1 MKHGKILSVVL
12 SFSLLASSF
21 GGFGVTSVKESR
33 ASEKRDEYLIQVDN
47 PAVYSQIHTEMKN
60 NDSEVV
66 KHTKEDEAYL
76 AENKAMVVSLTKSEA
91 SELKEE
97 QGVTVEKDATVRG
110 SEITDDGLIYAE
122 PEEIDLDAYLNED
135 EYTTDATGFEPREDV
150 TDPDKKD
157 EIVPWNISCVAGT
170 PHENQYK
177 GEKVK
182 VAVLDSGIDMHDEFY
197 TRQWVDFSDTVNGY
211 KPTDNNGHGT
221 MVAGPIAA
229 RISGFGMEGIASG
242 AELYSVKILDK
253 ENEASVSTVVKAIE
267 WCIQNDM
274 DVINMSF
281 GMDSYSE
288 ILADAVK
295 KAYNNDILMV
305 AAAGNDVKQVQYPA
319 RFPEVLS
326 VGSINSKLETS
337 EFSDNSQT
345 DLAAPGEDVQS
356 TGFLGSYTKVSGTS
370 LAAAHV
376 TGVAAA
382 VKSAD
387 TSLTASQL
395 MEVLKGSAVSLGA
408 DGKLVN
414 YENAVALAR
423 EKENLPVTKSD
434 VAEITQEK
442 AEDEECHVKG
452 SWSTYPW
459 AGSLDIGHYSLTNSL
474 APSYFIG
481 ANTAEQVAY
490 RNIVAEA
497 ARMPDILA
505 RMSASGG
512 NTGRDDYGNIAAST
526 GTMYSPYHAKTQ
538 YSLDEVK
545 QHILFLYELARRR
558 IMLKEAFSETISD
571 YYGDNYKGVAISQKM
586 QRRIVKDIIDM
597 KSAKGNKKDGNG
609 KIIAEWD
616 MPSKLANAGNSTA
629 GKGYMILGV
638 FLHLV
643 QDLQAHRARM
653 VSSMIYSNGQYS
665 KEDTF
670 VDSASESRINTSNI
684 KNASTGS
691 TLMGILTIIGGS
703 TGLPMIR
710 LKDYLKNNITIYVN
724 NQKYELEDNNQAY
737 EDNPYFY
744 AKRFSTAKS
753 FSSSYMTSMLHDTG
767 NRTNR
772 TTYLTSSDVPL
783 V

>member
-459 AGSLDIGHYSLTNSL
+459 AGSLDIGNYSLTNSL

-505 RMSASGG
+505 RMSASGIG
-512 NTGRDDYGNIAAST
+512 NSDRDAVGEILNSSSSK
-526 GTMYSPYHAKTQ
+526 MYSPYHAKSQ

-558 IMLKEAFSETISD
+558 IMLKEDFSETV
-571 YYGDNYKGVAISQKM
+571 GNYNGNHYNNIAISQKM
-586 QRRIVKDIIDM
+586 QRRIVQDIIEM
-597 KSAKGNKKDGNG
+597 ESAKGKKTDKNDSS

-616 MPSKLANAGNSTA
+616 MPSKLEKAEDKTL

-638 FLHLV
+638 FLHLI
-643 QDLQAHRARM
+643 QDLQAHRAKFIRNM
-653 VSSMIYSNGQYS
+653 LFDTHSGFYT
-665 KEDTF
+665 EDSF
-670 VDSASESRINTSNI
+670 VDNILGSRINHKNI
-684 KNASTGS
+684 INDNLKQSLVN
-691 TLMGILTIIGGS
+691 TLNSIGWI
-703 TGLPMIR
+703 PMIR
-710 LKDYLKNNITIYVN
+710 LKDYLKDDISVTIKGITYN
-724 NQKYELEDNNQAY
+724 CESKN
-737 EDNPYFY
+737 
-744 AKRFSTAKS
+744 
-753 FSSSYMTSMLHDTG
+753 
-767 NRTNR
+767 
-772 TTYLTSSDVPL
+772 
-783 V
+783 

>member
-1 MKHGKILSVVL
+1 M
-12 SFSLLASSF
+12 
-21 GGFGVTSVKESR
+21 
-33 ASEKRDEYLIQVDN
+33 EYFLCGRNTPRKPVQ
-47 PAVYSQIHTEMKN
+47 
-60 NDSEVV
+60 
-66 KHTKEDEAYL
+66 
-76 AENKAMVVSLTKSEA
+76 
-91 SELKEE
+91 
-97 QGVTVEKDATVRG
+97 RG
-110 SEITDDGLIYAE
+110 
-122 PEEIDLDAYLNED
+122 
-135 EYTTDATGFEPREDV
+135 
-150 TDPDKKD
+150 
-157 EIVPWNISCVAGT
+157 
-170 PHENQYK
+170 
-177 GEKVK
+177 KVK

-229 RISGFGMEGIASG
+229 RISGFGMEGIASE

-305 AAAGNDVKQVQYPA
+305 AAAGNDVKQMQYPA
-319 RFPEVLS
+319 RFSEVLS

-434 VAEITQEK
+434 VAEITQKK
-442 AEDEECHVKG
+442 AEDEECYVDG

-459 AGSLDIGHYSLTNSL
+459 AGELDKGHYSLTNSL
-474 APSYFIG
+474 ALSYFEG

-505 RMSASGG
+505 RMSASDG
-512 NTGRDDYGNIAAST
+512 NEGRDDYGNIVPST
-526 GTMYSPYHAKTQ
+526 GIMYSPYHAKTD
-538 YSLDEVK
+538 YSLDQVK

-558 IMLKEAFSETISD
+558 IMLKEAFSETITD

-597 KSAKGNKKDGNG
+597 KSAKGQKTDKNDSS

-616 MPSKLANAGNSTA
+616 MPSKLEKAKDKTV

-638 FLHLV
+638 FLHLI
-643 QDLQAHRARM
+643 QDLQAHRAKFIRNM
-653 VSSMIYSNGQYS
+653 LFDVHSGFYT
-665 KEDTF
+665 EDSF
-670 VDSASESRINTSNI
+670 VDNILGSRINHKNI
-684 KNASTGS
+684 INDNLKQSLVI
-691 TLMGILTIIGGS
+691 TLNSIGWI
-703 TGLPMIR
+703 PMIR
-710 LKDYLKNNITIYVN
+710 LKDYLKDNISVTIKGATYN
-724 NQKYELEDNNQAY
+724 CKSKNQAY
-737 EDNPYFY
+737 EDNPFYF
-744 AKRFSTAKS
+744 ADRFTVAEVTSKDYLTKMNS
-753 FSSSYMTSMLHDTG
+753 DTGSKTTLSSYYVSSSA
-767 NRTNR
+767 
-772 TTYLTSSDVPL
+772 VPL

>member
-1 MKHGKILSVVL
+1 M
-12 SFSLLASSF
+12 
-21 GGFGVTSVKESR
+21 
-33 ASEKRDEYLIQVDN
+33 EYFLCGRNTPRKPVQ
-47 PAVYSQIHTEMKN
+47 
-60 NDSEVV
+60 
-66 KHTKEDEAYL
+66 
-76 AENKAMVVSLTKSEA
+76 
-91 SELKEE
+91 
-97 QGVTVEKDATVRG
+97 RG
-110 SEITDDGLIYAE
+110 
-122 PEEIDLDAYLNED
+122 
-135 EYTTDATGFEPREDV
+135 
-150 TDPDKKD
+150 
-157 EIVPWNISCVAGT
+157 
-170 PHENQYK
+170 
-177 GEKVK
+177 KVK

-305 AAAGNDVKQVQYPA
+305 AAAGNDVKQMQYPA
-319 RFPEVLS
+319 RFSEVLS

-545 QHILFLYELARRR
+545 QHILFLYELAGRR

>member
-91 SELKEE
+91 AELKEE

-459 AGSLDIGHYSLTNSL
+459 SNQNLDVGHYSLTNSL
-474 APSYFIG
+474 VPSYFKG

-497 ARMPDILA
+497 VRMPDILA
-505 RMSASGG
+505 RMSASGIG
-512 NTGRDDYGNIAAST
+512 NSDRDAEGNILSSSSSK
-526 GTMYSPYHAKTQ
+526 MYSPYHAKSQ

-558 IMLKEAFSETISD
+558 IMLGEAFSETISD

-597 KSAKGNKKDGNG
+597 KDAKGKDSQL
-609 KIIAEWD
+609 EWD
-616 MPSKLANAGNSTA
+616 MPSKLKAGRDSVLA
-629 GKGYMILGV
+629 EGYMILGV

-643 QDLQAHRARM
+643 QDLQSHRAK
-653 VSSMIYSNGQYS
+653 VDIGMIKKADGTYYE
-665 KEDTF
+665 EDSF
-670 VDSASESRINTSNI
+670 DSSASGSHISKYNLQTGNKRQELITNVQ
-684 KNASTGS
+684 STN
-691 TLMGILTIIGGS
+691 
-703 TGLPMIR
+703 GLPFIR
-710 LKDYLKNNITIYVN
+710 LKDYLCPGVIVFSVN
-724 NQKYELEDNNQAY
+724 GKSYSCTLSQAY
-737 EDNPYFY
+737 EDNPYFFSH
-744 AKRFSTAKS
+744 RFSTAQA
-753 FSSSYMTSMLHDTG
+753 FSASYMTNMLRDTADK
-767 NRTNR
+767 TNR
-772 TTYLTSSDVPL
+772 TTYLTNIYVPL